1 MNKKRVSLKF
11 NSGREEIK
19 GNGHNLVF
27 SLESIHTIGEGLQR
41 PLDIE

>member
-11 NSGREEIK
+11 NSAGMGIK

-27 SLESIHTIGEGLQR
+27 SLESRLAIGEGLQG
-41 PLDIE
+41 PMDIE